1 MTHIVRHTSIE
12 DGNEITTDFFE
23 KKKGDKFVEISP
35 FEHIDLI
42 NQIAFCDDD
51 DIVSSY
57 KIELPDKR
65 IVECIVYN
73 INI

>member
-1 MTHIVRHTSIE
+1 MTHIVRYTSIE
-12 DGNEITTDFFE
+12 DGNEIITDLFE
-23 KKKGDKFVEISP
+23 KKVDDKFVEMSP
-35 FEHIDLI
+35 EEHIDLI
-42 NQIAFCDDD
+42 NQIAFCDED

-65 IVECIVYN
+65 IVECVVYN